1 MTYRREISFP
11 IEPTGKDLKKLRRE
25 VARDK
30 FDVVDGGKL
39 KKKEE
44 DGTKEKKQ

>member
-11 IEPTGKDLKKLRRE
+11 MEPTEKDLKKLKRE

-30 FDVVDGGKL
+30 FGVVDGGKL
-39 KKKEE
+39 KKREGESKEE
-44 DGTKEKKQ
+44 E

>member
-11 IEPTGKDLKKLRRE
+11 MEPTEKDIKKLRRE

-30 FDVVDGGKL
+30 FGVVDGGKQRE
-39 KKKEE
+39 KESESKEE
-44 DGTKEKKQ
+44 E

>member
-11 IEPTGKDLKKLRRE
+11 MDPTEKDLKKLRRE

-30 FDVVDGGKL
+30 FGVVDGGKQ
-39 KKKEE
+39 KKKESE
-44 DGTKEKKQ
+44 SKGEE